1 MSRIKLPGKEKN
13 KRILLFVL
21 VLIALGIIAHEF
33 IENRN
38 SKDNKYKEE
47 KEIVMPEGTQ
57 QSDNN
62 VANKE
67 LESIDM
73 KNDSKKA
80 VDDKTNEK
88 SSYSERENELY
99 DEAYN
104 LFFSHKY
111 IESISKA
118 DLLISEFP
126 SNAMGYNIRG
136 IAKSYNGD
144 FNSGI
149 DDIDKA
155 LSIDNNY
162 GYARFNKAL
171 TYELYG
177 KMDDALEWYNK
188 ALDVEDYEWSYYGI
202 ASIYGRRGDIKN
214 TMLYLNK
221 AIQMDASIKEIAKEE
236 HDFDTVKNSEE
247 FKKAVYN

>member
-80 VDDKTNEK
+80 VDDKTNESLVILK
-88 SSYSERENELY
+88 
-99 DEAYN
+99 
-104 LFFSHKY
+104 
-111 IESISKA
+111 
-118 DLLISEFP
+118 
-126 SNAMGYNIRG
+126 
-136 IAKSYNGD
+136 
-144 FNSGI
+144 
-149 DDIDKA
+149 
-155 LSIDNNY
+155 
-162 GYARFNKAL
+162 
-171 TYELYG
+171 G
-177 KMDDALEWYNK
+177 KMNYTTK
-188 ALDVEDYEWSYYGI
+188 HI
-202 ASIYGRRGDIKN
+202 IYFFHIS
-214 TMLYLNK
+214 TLS
-221 AIQMDASIKEIAKEE
+221 Q
-236 HDFDTVKNSEE
+236 
-247 FKKAVYN
+247 